1 MTSCGYD
8 NNNIENFL
16 FFWSKLKEDDSKNEH
31 EIIKRIQRK
40 KMLDAGINFLIKR
53 DRAYQII
60 CLNDP
65 DRDVRTFLQKNI
77 IANEMSYKDR
87 PYLRKITYVYSDGE
101 LNYTEK
107 RERKKK
113 LEEEGIKPIDPIT

>member
-1 MTSCGYD
+1 M
-8 NNNIENFL
+8 
-16 FFWSKLKEDDSKNEH
+16 KEDDSKNEH

-65 DRDVRTFLQKNI
+65 NRDVRNFLQKNI
-77 IANEMSYKDR
+77 LINEMSYKDR

-101 LNYTEK
+101 LTYSEK
-107 RERKKK
+107 RERK
-113 LEEEGIKPIDPIT
+113 

>member
-1 MTSCGYD
+1 MTSVGYD

-65 DRDVRTFLQKNI
+65 WRDVRKFLQKNI
-77 IANEMSYKDR
+77 ELNSMNYIEK
-87 PYLRKITYVYSDGE
+87 PYLRQITYVYSDGE
-101 LNYTEK
+101 LTYSEK
-107 RERKKK
+107 RDRK
-113 LEEEGIKPIDPIT
+113 